1 MQLDADRKKVSV
13 FAEKIL
19 HNGPPKCECMDC
31 IWQVVPGEDVMRPGP
46 AVAEIIEKL
55 IAEMTPELHL
65 IEAEEFYAGIEQL
78 KMLGGQIHEY
88 ELRKEA
94 ATEREDHVE
103 AQAITRVVSAIHL
116 RVKAL
121 ADSL

>member
-65 IEAEEFYAGIEQL
+65 IEAEEFYPGMPESSSS
-78 KMLGGQIHEY
+78 
-88 ELRKEA
+88 RC
-94 ATEREDHVE
+94 
-103 AQAITRVVSAIHL
+103 SA
-116 RVKAL
+116 VKSTNMSFGRRRPPSARTTSRHKPSPES
-121 ADSL
+121 SLLYTCG